1 MQNKTDLEQVRG
13 VAKVLLMTEIHKTP
27 YAPMIVQHPFTSSGY
42 VATPKDGVM
51 QIVNITD
58 SEDNF
63 QAWQDFMMKQFDNA
77 KSTYEIYMM
86 TNKPYGLTFL
96 KYASP
101 HLSQEDFS
109 KILGDAWIRSE
120 NPNNDANVS
129 KQKLLEM
136 FRQAEP
142 SELMTEEELHQY
154 NELEE
159 KVTVYRGV
167 TTYNAK
173 NIKALS
179 WTLDREKAEWFAHRF
194 DEDGTVY
201 EAEINKKYI
210 LAVFNGRNESEVVVD
225 PKGLQ
230 NIRISEE
237 IEPTI
242 IQRM

>member
-1 MQNKTDLEQVRG
+1 MQNKTDLEQVRSI
-13 VAKVLLMTEIHKTP
+13 AKVLLMTEIHKTP

>member
-1 MQNKTDLEQVRG
+1 MQNKTDLEQVRSI
-13 VAKVLLMTEIHKTP
+13 AKVLLMTEIHKTP

-42 VATPKDGVM
+42 VATPKDGVI

-63 QAWQDFMMKQFDNA
+63 QAWQGFMKKQFDNA
-77 KSTYEIYMM
+77 KSAYEIYMM

-159 KVTVYRGV
+159 TITVYRGV

-201 EAEINKKYI
+201 EAEIDKKYI